1 MRRMGRL
8 GLWGVFFALWACQ
21 PAAPNLQ
28 HALQLY
34 KDGKLNESRQELV
47 LFVRARP
54 YDSQNAIATQHI
66 LSIRQIKRLENVVVE
81 QWRKG
86 TVRAAR
92 RVLGQ
97 IQVLHP
103 VYIDSSSLLQRIDL
117 DKPPAGTAPVWQTPE
132 AHAAAL
138 DDPAIRALLPYLLAV
153 LDRHEEMII
162 HLAREWEVVKH
173 QTGDDLVGIFAEALA
188 SPETIDRLRAVD
200 NAYVELR
207 QINGRTSPL
216 IKDLSHLSEQF
227 DRLLLSLQGNPI
239 YSQIVFEFEFHRL
252 KRQLLQQILAIKA
265 QLGTGRRVAFR

>member
-8 GLWGVFFALWACQ
+8 RLWGVFFALWACQ

-34 KDGKLNESRQELV
+34 KDGKLNESRRELV

-54 YDSQNAIATQHI
+54 YDSRNALASQHI

-81 QWRKG
+81 QWRQGNVK
-86 TVRAAR
+86 AAR

-97 IQVLHP
+97 IRVLHA
-103 VYIDSSSLLQRIDL
+103 VYIDSSTLLQQLDL
-117 DKPPAGTAPVWQTPE
+117 DQPPAGVDHHWQTP
-132 AHAAAL
+132 ASYDAAL

-153 LDRHEEMII
+153 LDRHQEMII

-173 QTGDDLVGIFAEALA
+173 QAGTDLVGVFAEALA

-207 QINGRTSPL
+207 QINGRTSAG
-216 IKDLSHLSEQF
+216 SNVQSRAWC
-227 DRLLLSLQGNPI
+227 RL
-239 YSQIVFEFEFHRL
+239 E
-252 KRQLLQQILAIKA
+252 
-265 QLGTGRRVAFR
+265 GR